1 MTFTNRFT
9 NPGLTLMLN
18 LKKYSHFFLL
28 AALAIFAASCE
39 KRDANLT
46 TDFESKKASADKLV
60 TEVNEGLA
68 RMDGEHASM
77 MSDLDSAG
85 KASKDTSKVSG
96 VREDMNRHM
105 EQAARV
111 KALVDSVSIYKAMTP
126 ENDDQMKAAND
137 RLGTHF
143 DDLSSEWKTL
153 QDQHAKLQQDIQN
166 FAVNAA
172 GVAVVDSAKAAN
184 ADGTKANGT
193 GTKGAVRPAP
203 SKSSGGATPKTT
215 GTGTRPAPAKNSG
228 GAPRST
234 TSTSGGATTTTTTT
248 TTQSGNRPAPA
259 KSSGGETRSSTSTTT
274 TKK

>member
-1 MTFTNRFT
+1 
-9 NPGLTLMLN
+9 MLN

-28 AALAIFAASCE
+28 AALAIFASSCE

-68 RMDGEHASM
+68 RMEGEHASM

-85 KASKDTSKVSG
+85 KASKDSSKVNG

-111 KALVDSVSIYKAMTP
+111 KALVDSVSVYKAITP

-153 QDQHAKLQQDIQN
+153 QDQHAKLQQDIQS
-166 FAVNAA
+166 FAVSAAGDAVIDSANAA
-172 GVAVVDSAKAAN
+172 N
-184 ADGTKANGT
+184 NNNNGTTTTGT
-193 GTKGAVRPAP
+193 GTVRPTP
-203 SKSSGGATPKTT
+203 GKSSGGAAGTT
-215 GTGTRPAPAKNSG
+215 TKSSGTGTTTKRPEPAKSSG
-228 GAPRST
+228 GAKAN
-234 TSTSGGATTTTTTT
+234 STSSSGTGTTTTTTTT
-248 TTQSGNRPAPA
+248 TTQRPAPG
-259 KSSGGETRSSTSTTT
+259 KSSGGASSSSTTTSTT
-274 TKK
+274 KK

>member
-1 MTFTNRFT
+1 
-9 NPGLTLMLN
+9 MLN

-28 AALAIFAASCE
+28 ACLAVFAASCE

-68 RMDGEHASM
+68 RMEGEHASM

-85 KASKDTSKVSG
+85 KASKDSSRVNA

-105 EQAARV
+105 EQATRV
-111 KALVDSVSIYKAMTP
+111 KALVDSVSVYKAVTA

-137 RLGTHF
+137 RLGTHV
-143 DDLSSEWKTL
+143 DDLTSEWKTL
-153 QDQHAKLQQDIQN
+153 QDQHAKLQQDIMG
-166 FAVNAA
+166 FSVAAA
-172 GVAVVDSAKAAN
+172 GDAVVDSANAAHN
-184 ADGTKANGT
+184 NGTATTGTTTKNGT
-193 GTKGAVRPAP
+193 GTTARPAP
-203 SKSSGGATPKTT
+203 AKNSGGADRNST

-228 GAPRST
+228 GAPRNS
-234 TSTSGGATTTTTTT
+234 TSTNGASGSTTTTTTT
-248 TTQSGNRPAPA
+248 TTTNRPQPA
-259 KSSGGETRSSTSTTT
+259 KNSGGETRTSTSTTT

>member
-1 MTFTNRFT
+1 
-9 NPGLTLMLN
+9 MLN

-28 AALAIFAASCE
+28 AVLAIFAASCE

-68 RMDGEHASM
+68 RMDNEHASM

-85 KASKDTSKVSG
+85 KASKDSSRVNG

-105 EQAARV
+105 EQIARV
-111 KALVDSVSIYKAMTP
+111 KALVDSVSVYKAVTP

-153 QDQHAKLQQDIQN
+153 QDQHAKLQQDIQG
-166 FAVNAA
+166 FAVTAA
-172 GVAVVDSAKAAN
+172 GDAVIDSAN
-184 ADGTKANGT
+184 TANGNGTAAT
-193 GTKGAVRPAP
+193 GAKG
-203 SKSSGGATPKTT
+203 
-215 GTGTRPAPAKNSG
+215 
-228 GAPRST
+228 
-234 TSTSGGATTTTTTT
+234 
-248 TTQSGNRPAPA
+248 
-259 KSSGGETRSSTSTTT
+259 
-274 TKK
+274 